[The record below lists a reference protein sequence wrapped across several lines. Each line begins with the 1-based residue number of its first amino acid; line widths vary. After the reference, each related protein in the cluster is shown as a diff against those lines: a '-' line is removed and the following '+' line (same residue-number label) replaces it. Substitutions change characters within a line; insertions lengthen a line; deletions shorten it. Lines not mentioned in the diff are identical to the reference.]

1 MESYLDF
8 DLLFRRTD
16 TGYRAQVVNSPAGQA
31 VSAAGRAAS
40 SVGARLRD
48 AAVVRRGI

>member
-1 MESYLDF
+1 LNAARHPVTTVSKEWREMAS
-8 DLLFRRTD
+8 
-16 TGYRAQVVNSPAGQA
+16 SPAGQA